1 MENVVNGEHIEPT
14 GTSSSSNHASSPAT
28 SSSSGGGGDAMVY
41 DEAFPSLPTSGG
53 GLGGAGIG
61 SWSASPVGTSTS
73 ESKMHVRSR
82 NQHTSQMIH
91 LTPEERKSQ
100 PFGTETRK
108 KCEEIAGTMGVKVE
122 MYVNRDQTLHIN
134 ISGNEDKVLEAKRA
148 IVNELKV
155 EVESKMKIPKDQHK
169 FLIGKNGAILKG
181 RFFCCC

>member
-1 MENVVNGEHIEPT
+1 MENVVNGEHIEPA
-14 GTSSSSNHASSPAT
+14 SSNHASSPAT
-28 SSSSGGGGDAMVY
+28 SSSSGGGDAMVY
-41 DEAFPSLPTSGG
+41 DEAFPSLPSSGA

-61 SWSASPVGTSTS
+61 SWPGGNSSAS
-73 ESKMHVRSR
+73 ESKIVRSKL
-82 NQHTSQMIH
+82 QHTSQMIH

-100 PFGTETRK
+100 PFGPETRK

-181 RFFCCC
+181 RT

>member
-14 GTSSSSNHASSPAT
+14 GASSSSNHASSPAT
-28 SSSSGGGGDAMVY
+28 SSSSGGGDAMVY
-41 DEAFPSLPTSGG
+41 DEAFPSLPSSGG

-61 SWSASPVGTSTS
+61 SWSASPVGTSSSSS

-134 ISGNEDKVLEAKRA
+134 ISGNEDKVLEAK
-148 IVNELKV
+148 
-155 EVESKMKIPKDQHK
+155 
-169 FLIGKNGAILKG
+169 
-181 RFFCCC
+181 